1 MRCPRDRLDL
11 WAVPDRRP
19 HRCTKSSRC
28 TPSGTRDYMRRPPS
42 RFGGQKDAGG
52 PGPPAAQ
59 VPPCFDVYR
68 RRSCSPPRSII
79 TAATLRQ
86 TATPHTSVNN
96 EIHMASLSDFLRPP
110 LERRKQLPK
119 GGSVPSLVGKITPFS
134 WVPRPGG
141 SCKLCLRGSAHRNA
155 DNRDLTTLT
164 SPDRCATIRQR
175 PSCLLGWG
183 RCAGTCLRVHSP
195 DLRTAARAAPVTR

>member
-1 MRCPRDRLDL
+1 MTGGAREPRWDRQVTWTGVRACAGRGAAPHRRSRPSARITLVRCPRDRLDL
-11 WAVPDRRP
+11 WAVPNRRP
-19 HRCTKSSRC
+19 HRSTKSSRC

-119 GGSVPSLVGKITPFS
+119 GGSVPSL
-134 WVPRPGG
+134 GG
-141 SCKLCLRGSAHRNA
+141 
-155 DNRDLTTLT
+155 
-164 SPDRCATIRQR
+164 
-175 PSCLLGWG
+175 
-183 RCAGTCLRVHSP
+183 
-195 DLRTAARAAPVTR
+195 

>member
-1 MRCPRDRLDL
+1 MLWQSRINGDAAALGFRAAPRETSAIRL
-11 WAVPDRRP
+11 VR
-19 HRCTKSSRC
+19 
-28 TPSGTRDYMRRPPS
+28 
-42 RFGGQKDAGG
+42 QNDAGG

-119 GGSVPSLVGKITPFS
+119 
-134 WVPRPGG
+134 
-141 SCKLCLRGSAHRNA
+141 A
-155 DNRDLTTLT
+155 
-164 SPDRCATIRQR
+164 
-175 PSCLLGWG
+175 
-183 RCAGTCLRVHSP
+183 
-195 DLRTAARAAPVTR
+195 

>member
-1 MRCPRDRLDL
+1 MVGIAALGFRAPIRCP
-11 WAVPDRRP
+11 
-19 HRCTKSSRC
+19 
-28 TPSGTRDYMRRPPS
+28 
-42 RFGGQKDAGG
+42 QNDAGG

-110 LERRKQLPK
+110 TRAPQPTPERPIRSIEK
-119 GGSVPSLVGKITPFS
+119 G
-134 WVPRPGG
+134 
-141 SCKLCLRGSAHRNA
+141 
-155 DNRDLTTLT
+155 
-164 SPDRCATIRQR
+164 
-175 PSCLLGWG
+175 
-183 RCAGTCLRVHSP
+183 
-195 DLRTAARAAPVTR
+195 